1 MSYTL
6 LKKRQQAPN
15 GATEVKL
22 TPTNQDLKHNLIT
35 VLTFPRSEI

>member
-15 GATEVKL
+15 GATGVKL
-22 TPTNQDLKHNLIT
+22 TPTNQDLKPNLIT
-35 VLTFPRSEI
+35 VLTSLRSGI